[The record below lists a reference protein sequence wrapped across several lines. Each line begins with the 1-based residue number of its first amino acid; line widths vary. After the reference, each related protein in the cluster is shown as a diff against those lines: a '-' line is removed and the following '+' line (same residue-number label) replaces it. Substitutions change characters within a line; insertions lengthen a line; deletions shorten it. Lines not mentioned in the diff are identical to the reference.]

1 MPRPLPH
8 RYPFDGYN
16 YAFLL
21 KEDKSYNEQNIANV
35 RHEDRSAAIVEERYL
50 LVKLSDAAAIARLV
64 FDEY

>member
-1 MPRPLPH
+1 MARPLPH

-21 KEDKSYNEQNIANV
+21 TNDPTHNEKNIANV
-35 RHEDRSAAIVEERYL
+35 RHEDRSAAVVEERYL
-50 LVKLSDAAAIARLV
+50 LVKLPDAAEIARLA